1 MSKSDVFIGSLDQG
15 TTSTRF
21 IIYDHNAKVV
31 GSHQV
36 EFTQFYPQAGWV
48 EHDPMEILESV
59 RTCMTKAI
67 EKATADGHDVEKGL
81 KAIGITNQRETT
93 VIWSKSTGAPLHN
106 AIVWMDVR
114 TTSICRKLEK
124 ELEGGRTHFVETCGL
139 PISTYFSALKV
150 LWLFENVEKVKKA
163 VETGDALFGTI
174 DSWLIWNLTGG
185 VDGGLHVTDVSN
197 ASRTMLMNL
206 KTLDWDK
213 KALGELGIPSGILPK
228 IVSNSEI
235 IGKVTKGWPIVGI
248 PIAGCLG
255 DQHAAMVG
263 QACGKGE
270 AKSTYGTGA
279 FILLNTGDQM
289 INSTNGLLSTVA
301 FKLGPNA
308 PTNYALE
315 GSIAI
320 AGAAVQWLR
329 DGLGLI
335 GSASETEKLASEV
348 DSTGGVYFVPA
359 FNGLFA
365 PWWRDDARGVCI
377 GITRFTNKA
386 HIARAVLESMCF
398 QVKDVLDSMHKDASE
413 VESKG
418 KFLLRVDGGATVNN
432 LLMQIQAD
440 ILGNPVIRPADI
452 ETTALGAAYAAG
464 LAVGVWKEEEIF
476 SSARSRLQIYKQN
489 VDAIL
494 STYFSILKKL
504 DGNRSKEVVFK
515 EIESLLTQ
523 VQKEK
528 SNQEAL
534 GLCSRVYGGG
544 CAGMP
549 LQLAG
554 TRKILEFMDWG
565 DYGAMGT
572 FISIGAIGAKEV
584 AEEDD
589 LFILVATQNAVG
601 NCIIGALQATTDA
614 AGKRPVILI
623 NPKLKVEPWTSGGTE
638 HMEDIRARTDTIYL
652 KVA

>member
-1 MSKSDVFIGSLDQG
+1 MICRNSTNGLLSTVAFKLGPNAPTNYALEGSIAIAGAAVQWLRDGLGLIGSASEIEKLASEVDSTGDVFIGSLDQG

-48 EHDPMEILESV
+48 EHDPMEILESA

-106 AIVWMDVR
+106 AIVWMDEIGKR
-114 TTSICRKLEK
+114 
-124 ELEGGRTHFVETCGL
+124 EGGRTHFVETCGL

-174 DSWLIWNLTGG
+174 DTWLIWNLTGG

-377 GITRFTNKA
+377 GITWFTNKA

-398 QVKDVLDSMHKDASE
+398 Q
-413 VESKG
+413 
-418 KFLLRVDGGATVNN
+418 
-432 LLMQIQAD
+432 AD
-440 ILGNPVIRPADI
+440 ILGNPVVRPADI
-452 ETTALGAAYAAG
+452 ETTALGAAYA
-464 LAVGVWKEEEIF
+464 
-476 SSARSRLQIYKQN
+476 SS
-489 VDAIL
+489 
-494 STYFSILKKL
+494 
-504 DGNRSKEVVFK
+504 
-515 EIESLLTQ
+515 
-523 VQKEK
+523 
-528 SNQEAL
+528 
-534 GLCSRVYGGG
+534 
-544 CAGMP
+544 
-549 LQLAG
+549 LQLRG
-554 TRKILEFMDWG
+554 
-565 DYGAMGT
+565 
-572 FISIGAIGAKEV
+572 
-584 AEEDD
+584 
-589 LFILVATQNAVG
+589 
-601 NCIIGALQATTDA
+601 
-614 AGKRPVILI
+614 
-623 NPKLKVEPWTSGGTE
+623 
-638 HMEDIRARTDTIYL
+638 
-652 KVA
+652 